1 MDKKNLLLSIGKLFC
16 LRSVLYNSFDT
27 TPLGVTLN
35 PTQIQVLMFTWLYPE
50 PTMLFLSREVG
61 IEKGSL
67 TSVTDTLEALGLV
80 RRVRH
85 ANDRRSFIVR
95 PTPEGVE
102 MAEKLAK
109 MFDSH
114 LDSMF
119 DVLSENDRKD
129 FVQSAST
136 LSRLVSL
143 IG

>member
-1 MDKKNLLLSIGKLFC
+1 MDKKNFLMSIGKLFC
-16 LRSVLYNSFDT
+16 LRSVLYSTFDT

-35 PTQIQVLMFTWLYPE
+35 PTQMQVLMYTWLYPE

-80 RRVRH
+80 RRIRH

-102 MAEKLAK
+102 IAEKLAHL
-109 MFDSH
+109 FDSH
-114 LDSMF
+114 LDSVF
-119 DVLSENDRKD
+119 GALSENDRKE
-129 FVQSAST
+129 FEQSAST
-136 LSRLVSL
+136 LSRIVSL